1 MTNDTNTLNG
11 ALQELGET
19 MADNLQTMGVSD
31 ALASDGLT
39 TLANK
44 ILDIQ
49 TGGSCYHI
57 EFSEASYTA
66 IGGSATLEIYLQEN
80 YAPKS
85 GASVTVT
92 GSDGSVYNGITN
104 SQGIASVTVSN
115 VSTATTF
122 TASYSNVSDT
132 CTVTV
137 QTYLFYDACDS
148 SSGLSNYGS
157 SVLVRGTNASATIGY
172 DSTENAYKISGTG
185 NYFAGIPITPLKDLD
200 NFKVTAEMK
209 CGVNNWLCQIG
220 FYTRDYTDTTK
231 QAYSTHLFGDARY
244 RWLYVTPTKDG
255 SYQAINT
262 SSAHYTSYTKME
274 WIVEGTSIKMN
285 IYDSNDDVAYTITKD
300 TVTYAKREFGFWIG
314 TEKGTSYACYVRN
327 IIAEPI

>member
-1 MTNDTNTLNG
+1 M
-11 ALQELGET
+11 ELGET

-39 TLANK
+39 TLAGK

-66 IGGSATLEIYLQEN
+66 IGGSATLEIYLQES

-92 GSDGSVYNGITN
+92 GSDGSVYNSITN

-137 QTYLFYDACDS
+137 QTYLLYDDCSS

-157 SVLVRGTNASATIGY
+157 SVVFERNSTNTLAFNTDEYLLSGSTCCFSGREVLAMQGVDDGRLRIKFKMNTTSNAAYNQFCIFCTDQTLPQSSYPYGTRVRNDKKFQYFTIGSE
-172 DSTENAYKISGTG
+172 STI
-185 NYFAGIPITPLKDLD
+185 
-200 NFKVTAEMK
+200 
-209 CGVNNWLCQIG
+209 
-220 FYTRDYTDTTK
+220 YTHSV
-231 QAYSTHLFGDARY
+231 AYSTDWFYLE
-244 RWLYVTPTKDG
+244 
-255 SYQAINT
+255 AI
-262 SSAHYTSYTKME
+262 K
-274 WIVEGTSIKMN
+274 EGTSWTIKL
-285 IYDSNDDVAYTITKD
+285 YDSSLTQLATD
-300 TVTYAKREFGFWIG
+300 TRTLSSMSNPNWYFALL
-314 TEKGTSYACYVRN
+314 TDKGTNYSIHIKEVL
-327 IIAEPI
+327 AEAL

>member
-1 MTNDTNTLNG
+1 MMTNDTNTLNG

-57 EFSEASYTA
+57 KFSEASYTA

-85 GASVTVT
+85 GASITVT

-122 TASYSNVSDT
+122 TARPS
-132 CTVTV
+132 
-137 QTYLFYDACDS
+137 
-148 SSGLSNYGS
+148 
-157 SVLVRGTNASATIGY
+157 
-172 DSTENAYKISGTG
+172 
-185 NYFAGIPITPLKDLD
+185 
-200 NFKVTAEMK
+200 
-209 CGVNNWLCQIG
+209 
-220 FYTRDYTDTTK
+220 
-231 QAYSTHLFGDARY
+231 
-244 RWLYVTPTKDG
+244 
-255 SYQAINT
+255 
-262 SSAHYTSYTKME
+262 
-274 WIVEGTSIKMN
+274 
-285 IYDSNDDVAYTITKD
+285 
-300 TVTYAKREFGFWIG
+300 
-314 TEKGTSYACYVRN
+314 
-327 IIAEPI
+327 